1 MTDKMQPTRRAVI
14 QTAGTAVALA
24 ALSCVSAERAHA
36 ETQPLQANQPAP
48 RRRVPVG
55 LL

>member
-1 MTDKMQPTRRAVI
+1 MTDKMQPTRRAVV
-14 QTAGTAVALA
+14 QTAATAIALA
-24 ALSCVSAERAHA
+24 ALSYVSAKPAQA
-36 ETQPLQANQPAP
+36 ETQPLQESQPAP